1 MKLLISGFEP
11 FGGEKVNPSW
21 EVVKRLP
28 NIMSDCEIVKCC
40 LPVSFV
46 SAQQKIAE
54 AIRLHCPDVVI
65 SVGQAGG
72 RSAVSFERAALNVA
86 DSQKP
91 DNDGFLPTDLQVV
104 EGGPAAY
111 FSTLPIK
118 QMKLTVVD
126 AGIPAEISNSAGTF
140 VCNSVMYTALHISA
154 TESNPML
161 AGFIHLP
168 YMPCQV
174 IDKPKKASMNLEDMA
189 KAVEIAVSV
198 VAKWL
203 SELKSC

>member
-21 EVVKRLP
+21 ETVKRLP
-28 NIMSDCEIVKCC
+28 DAMGYFDIVKIC
-40 LPVSFV
+40 LPVTFSG
-46 SAQQKIAE
+46 ARQKLAE
-54 AIRLHCPDVVI
+54 AIRRYRPDVVI

-72 RSAVSFERAALNVA
+72 RFSVSFERAALNVA

-91 DNDGFLPTDLQVV
+91 DNDGFRPTDLQVV

-118 QMKLTVVD
+118 QMKQAVVD

-140 VCNSVMYTALHISA
+140 VCNGVMYTALHISA
-154 TESNPML
+154 TESNLML

-168 YMPCQV
+168 YLPCQV
-174 IDKPKKASMNLEDMA
+174 VDKPKKPSMSLEDMV
-189 KAVEIAVSV
+189 KAIEVAISAIAEQS
-198 VAKWL
+198 L
-203 SELKSC
+203 IC